1 MAVRGNYFVAAYI
14 QKQTTCKLKK
24 KRKEKKTYN

>member
-1 MAVRGNYFVAAYI
+1 MYGTMAVHSNYFVATYI

-24 KRKEKKTYN
+24 KIYN